1 MADGEV
7 SGTINVEV
15 IYKEAGGSGVTPSDI
30 TGGGGGGGAS
40 GGGAA
45 ADKKKTSRVL
55 SDMAK
60 FAKITAGSL
69 TIGAAVKNSKI
80 ASGFLGTMAQMLGAL
95 VDVFLMPFI
104 PLLIPIMKVMA
115 GLIKWLVRFMEDPGA
130 AMKEAWNAFF
140 PWLKE
145 KWETFW
151 ENIQDTSQWGDF
163 IPEINWENLLKM
175 GVGGAGLIGLIA
187 ALGAGVSAATSL
199 MGLGGG
205 VAAAATTAVA
215 GGATIAGVLAAA
227 GTVAVVAAAVVAVV
241 ATGITLGY
249 VAHEAVKH
257 LGPTWLRN
265 LLGVE
270 NDEDKKKQL
279 AISNSQAR
287 VHAVLDSI
295 TGWDAKDREE
305 ALWKVR
311 EQKTDE
317 GQARIWK
324 WLEGFTADQFITQ
337 KNQRDTYGN
346 GLLGTDKESQY
357 INRIEDMT
365 FNITVTPPAGTGI
378 FEADSSGNY
387 TYIAEVVTERENRK
401 WALDG

>member
-205 VAAAATTAVA
+205 VAAAAA

-270 NDEDKKKQL
+270 NDEDKVEAVKKMVG
-279 AISNSQAR
+279 SDSQIQVR
-287 VHAVLDSI
+287 RVLDSI
-295 TGWDAKDREE
+295 IGWDAKDREE

-317 GQARIWK
+317 GKARIWK
-324 WLEGFTADQFITQ
+324 WLATFTADQFITQ

-357 INRIEDMT
+357 ISRIEDM
-365 FNITVTPPAGTGI
+365 NITIEIIPPQGTGLY
-378 FEADSSGNY
+378 DSG
-387 TYIAEVVTERENRK
+387 TEDGYSFRAAVLVETENRK